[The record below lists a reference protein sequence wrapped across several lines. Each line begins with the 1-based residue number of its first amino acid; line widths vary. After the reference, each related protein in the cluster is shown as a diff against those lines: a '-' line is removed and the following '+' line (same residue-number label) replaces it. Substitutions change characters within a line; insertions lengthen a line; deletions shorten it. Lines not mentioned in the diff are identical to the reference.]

1 MISTLAFAALAALAI
16 NWIALKVIRIA
27 FKVAAVCLVLILGG
41 GLATGDKIDLTAIS
55 TSNLSP
61 VAWLQKLI

>member
-1 MISTLAFAALAALAI
+1 MISTLAFTALAALVVI
-16 NWIALKVIRIA
+16 WIALKVIRIA
-27 FKVAAVCLVLILGG
+27 FKVAVVCVILILGG
-41 GLATGDKIDLTAIS
+41 GIAAGDKIDLSAIS